1 MMFLTKNNKTKIKLP
16 LFILGFILT
25 MIINTYVPS
34 LSSVNIILSNL
45 AKKILTVT
53 LFLIGAGLTRERIK
67 AVGIRPLMLGVAIWA
82 IISLV
87 SLFAVQN
94 IF

>member
-1 MMFLTKNNKTKIKLP
+1 KKTKIKLP

-25 MIINTYVPS
+25 MIINTYIPS

-45 AKKILTVT
+45 SKKILTVT

-67 AVGIRPLMLGVAIWA
+67 AVGVRPLLLGISIWI